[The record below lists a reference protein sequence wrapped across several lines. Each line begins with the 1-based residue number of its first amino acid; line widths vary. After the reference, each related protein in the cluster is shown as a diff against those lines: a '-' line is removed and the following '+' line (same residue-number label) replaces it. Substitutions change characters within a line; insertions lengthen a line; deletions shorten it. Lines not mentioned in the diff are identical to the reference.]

1 MSLETGKDI
10 MISKVHVNIDFH
22 ALTKKYYLNQIKPIL
37 LYSSIMELEPSSFV
51 TELLGFKEY
60 IWLEY

>member
-1 MSLETGKDI
+1 MSLDPGKDI
-10 MISKVHVNIDFH
+10 MISKVHENIDFH